1 MNEHRQYVF
10 IRKYENEVLL
20 VLVNFDN
27 MPVHL
32 SVNIP
37 YHAFEYLQ
45 IPEYKTVQAT
55 DLLSGKPKLSHSRV
69 ISLLLLTYRNG
80 VVRFLK

>member
-1 MNEHRQYVF
+1 MEHFFDLMYANKGNWLMNEHRQYVF

-45 IPEYKTVQAT
+45 IPE
-55 DLLSGKPKLSHSRV
+55 
-69 ISLLLLTYRNG
+69 I
-80 VVRFLK
+80 